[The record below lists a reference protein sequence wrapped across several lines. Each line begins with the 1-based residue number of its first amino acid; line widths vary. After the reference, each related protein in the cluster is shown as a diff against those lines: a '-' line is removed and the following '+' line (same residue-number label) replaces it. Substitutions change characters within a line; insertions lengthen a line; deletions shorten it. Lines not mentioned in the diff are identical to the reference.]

1 MVGQTVFQSLGKAV
15 ATFLVTTSRQIIFLL
30 PLIFILPNFWGLD
43 GIWYSF
49 PISDG
54 LSFLLVVGL
63 LFFTIRDLKRGKV
76 KSPRFNMP
84 PNTEPVEVM
93 KAGGYIGGIKT
104 QDPLDGEEY

>member
-15 ATFLVTTSRQIIFLL
+15 STFLVTTSRQIIFLL
-30 PLIFILPNFWGLD
+30 PLIFILSNFWGLD

-63 LFFTIRDLKRGKV
+63 LYFTIRDLKQEKV
-76 KSPRFNMP
+76 KSSQSVIPS
-84 PNTEPVEVM
+84 NTESVEM
-93 KAGGYIGGIKT
+93 IKAGGYIGSIKT
-104 QDPLDGEEY
+104 QDPVESEEF